1 MFLRAARMLRLA
13 HWNTIELNQQ
23 ENNVPSRLNSFLAA
37 LALLGM
43 ALPATAGVVIG
54 GTRVVYDGARKETT
68 ISVKN
73 PEKIA
78 PYLMQNWVE
87 NINEADTSKPP
98 FIVTPP
104 LFRLD
109 AGKENILRIVRTG
122 GNLPTDRESL
132 YWLSIKS
139 IPASQKSDDNQLL
152 ISVKARLKLI
162 YRPEGLKGNPNEA
175 YKALRFSPLG
185 NKLQVTNPTPFYV
198 SFQTIKVGTQEVDI
212 KDAGTLAPM
221 GSLSWTLPAGAS
233 GKVSWQAINDY
244 GGITE
249 AASTP
254 Q

>member
-1 MFLRAARMLRLA
+1 M
-13 HWNTIELNQQ
+13 
-23 ENNVPSRLNSFLAA
+23 PSRLTSFLAA
-37 LALLGM
+37 FVLM
-43 ALPATAGVVIG
+43 AITLPATAGVIIG
-54 GTRVVYDGARKETT
+54 GTRVVYDGARKEAS

-73 PEKIA
+73 PEKAA

-87 NINEADTSKPP
+87 NFNAADTSKPP

-122 GNLPTDRESL
+122 GNLPTDRESI

-139 IPASQKSDDNQLL
+139 IPSGKKSDDNQLL
-152 ISVKARLKLI
+152 VSVKARLKLI
-162 YRPEGLKGNPNEA
+162 YRPEGLKGNANEA
-175 YKALRFSPLG
+175 WKSLSFSRQG
-185 NKLQVTNPTPFYV
+185 GKLQVTNPTPFYV
-198 SFQTIKVGTQEVDI
+198 SFQTVKVGGQDVDI
-212 KDAGTLAPM
+212 KDSGTLAPM

-233 GKVSWQAINDY
+233 GKVSWTAINDF

-249 AASTP
+249 EASTP

>member
-1 MFLRAARMLRLA
+1 
-13 HWNTIELNQQ
+13 LNQK
-23 ENNVPSRLNSFLAA
+23 ERDVPSGLYSFLAA
-37 LALLGM
+37 SVLMVAT
-43 ALPATAGVVIG
+43 LPATAGVIIG
-54 GTRVVYDGARKETT
+54 GTRVVYDGARKEAS

-78 PYLMQNWVE
+78 PYLIQSWVE
-87 NINEADTSKPP
+87 NIKGANTSKPP

-139 IPASQKSDDNQLL
+139 IPASKKSDDNQLL
-152 ISVKARLKLI
+152 ISVKAQLKLI
-162 YRPEGLKGNPNEA
+162 YRPEGLKGNANEA
-175 YKALRFSPLG
+175 WKTLSFSRLG
-185 NKLQVTNPTPFYV
+185 NTLQVTNPTPFYV
-198 SFQTIKVGTQEVDI
+198 SFQTIKVGSQEVDI
-212 KDAGTLAPM
+212 KDSATLAPM
-221 GSLSWTLPAGAS
+221 GSLNWVIPAGAT
-233 GKVSWQAINDY
+233 GKVSWSAINDY

-249 AASTP
+249 EASTA